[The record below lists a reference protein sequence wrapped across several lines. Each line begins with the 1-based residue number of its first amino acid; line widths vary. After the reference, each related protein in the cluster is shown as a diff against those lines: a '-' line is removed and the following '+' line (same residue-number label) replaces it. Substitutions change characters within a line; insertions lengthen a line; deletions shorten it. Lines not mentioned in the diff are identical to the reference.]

1 MAINMTPQQFTEKY
15 SRRIKAAGQD
25 MIDGINAVTTSP
37 TLQAANKQAKMIQNL
52 TAAVTSGKWA
62 NGLKKVTLD
71 EWKSKMIDKGVGRV
85 AAGVDAAQG
94 KITDFASQ
102 LLPALANAQAKISG
116 MPDLTLED
124 SINRM
129 NTFIRDMAKFQKK

>member
-1 MAINMTPQQFTEKY
+1 MSINMTPQQFTEKY